1 MKKALIISTL
11 LIGLTGVTFGQK
23 NKTPENGGDPEVRN
37 SKNSQKSNKDSG
49 ATINAGTAIQGE
61 LQSTVDVRKSRVG
74 DQVVL
79 KTTKAIKQNGQ
90 TVVQKGSTLVGRITE
105 ITRRSK
111 ENSESRIGMLFDR
124 IQGKDLSAPISASIV
139 SVTNVAASA
148 AAGDM
153 FAGDL
158 MGTSSTSGSVS
169 RSGGN
174 SSGGGLLGGTTGAV
188 GGLVNN
194 TTNTVGSV
202 ANTTTQTVGNTVG
215 STVNTAS
222 GTTQGLGGT
231 LNGLRISQ
239 STSASA
245 NGSTTLSSPNK
256 DLRIEKGAT
265 FNLMVNSSV
274 EK

>member
-11 LIGLTGVTFGQK
+11 VVSLAGLTFAQK
-23 NKTPENGGDPEVRN
+23 NKTPENGGEPEVRN
-37 SKNSQKSNKDSG
+37 GKNSQKSNKNDGS
-49 ATINAGTAIQGE
+49 TINAGTAIQGE

-105 ITRRSK
+105 ITRKSK

-148 AAGDM
+148 AAGDL
-153 FAGDL
+153 FATDMTG
-158 MGTSSTSGSVS
+158 SSSSSGSVS
-169 RSGGN
+169 RSGN
-174 SSGGGLLGGTTGAV
+174 SGGSSGGLLGGAV
-188 GGLVNN
+188 GGLANT

-202 ANTTTQTVGNTVG
+202 AGTATQTVGNTVG

-222 GTTQGLGGT
+222 GATQS

-245 NGSTTLSSPNK
+245 NGSTTLSSQNK

-265 FNLMVNSSV
+265 FSLMVNSSV